1 MKHVTL
7 IAAGLAGLA
16 LAAVVLLAGARA
28 AQPTEAQRWA
38 EQQQIELQIEQA
50 RADAARWRAFW
61 DLAVP
66 VGGAL
71 LVLVVLTGGAIA
83 VDAYIQRRRPLVWMA
98 GGAAP
103 VAWQQ
108 VIDGQALP
116 LQQAAIAGHY
126 TAAAARSGPH
136 SLHYAPHQVYQNR
149 SEGGQIVDAPPLAL
163 AAPAPTFA
171 ALLSQ
176 GTIGPGRPLITGYSD
191 GQPIT
196 AALADWRSGAV
207 AGLPGSGKTT
217 TQRFIAAQAALQG
230 ARLVILDPHM
240 HKGADS
246 LAGTLAPLAP
256 AFLCD
261 PAEHPRDMLHALHL
275 VDDIMRAR
283 LAGAPV
289 DFPLFVFVDEFT
301 SLMGRSDLA
310 GPLATLIEAI
320 AQEGRASLVQG
331 VVSGQIW
338 TADRAGG
345 SALRD
350 SLASTYVHRLKP
362 GQARV
367 LLPAEDARRVPT
379 LPTGAAVLW
388 RADGSIADVVIPLTT
403 GADMAAVGKLLPAGE
418 ATPGGYQ
425 VATDWLPAPAAPET
439 GARAPV
445 DPSGTNAA
453 PDVANVAHV
462 ATPAAPAE
470 AARAVRLFLAGKDP
484 AEIVPLLRQTKDGR
498 PITSRMGGAYQN
510 ALDEVLTMIRDEL
523 LRQRA
528 AQ

>member
-1 MKHVTL
+1 MLAVV
-7 IAAGLAGLA
+7 GLAFLLLLGLV
-16 LAAVVLLAGARA
+16 LADRA
-28 AQPTEAQRWA
+28 ARPPDPLQAWA
-38 EQQQIELQIEQA
+38 ESEHVRLQVEQEA
-50 RADAARWRAFW
+50 HDAARWSAFW
-61 DLAVP
+61 DIAIP
-66 VGGAL
+66 VGGVLAL
-71 LVLVVLTGGAIA
+71 IAVLTAGGIA
-83 VDAYIQRRRPLVWMA
+83 VDAYLQRRRPVVWI
-98 GGAAP
+98 GPAP
-103 VAWQQ
+103 VSRRH
-108 VIDGQALP
+108 IITGRALQ
-116 LQQAAIAGHY
+116 LQQAAMAGHY
-126 TAAAARSGPH
+126 TAAAVAPVPH
-136 SLHYAPHQVYQNR
+136 SVHYAPHQVYQNK
-149 SEGGQIVDAPPLAL
+149 SEGGQIIDAPPAL
-163 AAPAPTFA
+163 AAPVPPFA
-171 ALLSQ
+171 TLLAQ
-176 GTIGPGRPLITGYSD
+176 GIIGPGRPLITGYSD
-191 GQPIT
+191 GAPMT

-246 LAGTLAPLAP
+246 LAGTLAPLAA

-261 PAEHPRDMLHALHL
+261 PAEHPRDMLQALHL
-275 VDDIMRAR
+275 VDDIMRGR
-283 LAGAPV
+283 LAGQPV

-301 SLMGRSDLA
+301 ALMGRSDLA
-310 GPLATLIEAI
+310 APLATLIEAI
-320 AQEGRASLVQG
+320 AQEGRACLVQG
-331 VVSGQIW
+331 VISGQIW

-403 GADMAAVGKLLPAGE
+403 GADMVAVGKLLPAPE
-418 ATPGGYQ
+418 ATPGGYP
-425 VATDWLPAPAAPET
+425 VATDWLPPSDAPAPGE
-439 GARAPV
+439 RAPQGAT
-445 DPSGTNAA
+445 GTPPA
-453 PDVANVAHV
+453 PDVANVAIP
-462 ATPAAPAE
+462 PASAE

-528 AQ
+528 GQ